1 MAETT
6 LLEQLTGV
14 QIDDASQAA
23 ILGAGFAAVIIA
35 GQLLF
40 KIIRVI
46 RAAVA
51 RPGRRPLRAD
61 MVATVIGAGLVL
73 ALSIEGMWRF
83 FGGIGMPYW
92 ARIAFAAVFEICLLA
107 VALRA
112 RHTRLLRQARR
123 DALIE
128 LRSKRSDEESS
139 AAALD
144 AQIASIRLRGINDA
158 LVWVFAGIIG
168 ILAALE
174 APTPHEQVA
183 RFLVPFIAATMWEL
197 ALGADVE
204 DQRVTAAAAH
214 WIDRVKTGFAAAG
227 RSLVSVAVKFGW
239 VPPTSADAT
248 EQYREKQMTKLV
260 DVSHQIHTA
269 DGKRKPRLLD
279 KQRRLILGLQAR
291 GQWSGETLTELG
303 QRLDVLYRAEDL
315 TAPSTVRAP
324 AAARPKPAPAP
335 VPLPAV
341 EPRPTAERAPVLPA
355 PRGRAARAEGKRLQN
370 EQKHAAL
377 LAAWTRLRDER
388 GTDTPPCRDL
398 AAAAGVGKSLAAK
411 WLKDRITDMD
421 NGQEAAA

>member
-14 QIDDASQAA
+14 QLTDTGQAA
-23 ILGAGFAAVIIA
+23 LLGAGFAAVIIA
-35 GQLLF
+35 GQTTF
-40 KIIRVI
+40 KLTRAI

-128 LRSKRSDEESS
+128 LRSKRSDEDSS

-158 LVWVFAGIIG
+158 LVWVFAGVIG

-214 WIDRVKTGFAAAG
+214 WIDRVKAAFTALG
-227 RSLVSVAVKFGW
+227 RSLVSVSVKFGW

-324 AAARPKPAPAP
+324 AAARPKTTPAPAP
-335 VPLPAV
+335 APRALPV
-341 EPRPTAERAPVLPA
+341 PRPTPAAKRERKNTTTVDASAIV
-355 PRGRAARAEGKRLQN
+355 AAYKRL
-370 EQKHAAL
+370 
-377 LAAWTRLRDER
+377 TDESGR
-388 GTDTPPCRDL
+388 PPSVREL
-398 AAAAGVGKSLAAK
+398 AAATGYGKSTTAK
-411 WLKDRITDMD
+411 VIKSHVMDMD
-421 NGQEAAA
+421 NGQEQAA

>member
-14 QIDDASQAA
+14 QLTDAGQAA
-23 ILGAGFAAVIIA
+23 LLGAGFAAVIIA
-35 GQLLF
+35 GQLVF
-40 KIIRVI
+40 KLLRAIR
-46 RAAVA
+46 RAAT
-51 RPGRRPLRAD
+51 RPGRRAPRAD

-128 LRSKRSDEESS
+128 LRSKRSDEDSS

-214 WIDRVKTGFAAAG
+214 WIDRVKAGFAAMG
-227 RSLVSVAVKFGW
+227 RSLVSVSVKLGW

-260 DVSHQIHTA
+260 DVSHQIHTSS
-269 DGKRKPRLLD
+269 DKRKSRLLD
-279 KQRRLILGLQAR
+279 RQRRLILGLQAR
-291 GQWSGETLTELG
+291 GQWTSETLTELG
-303 QRLDVLYRAEDL
+303 ARLDVLYRAEDL
-315 TAPSTVRAP
+315 TAPSTVRTP
-324 AAARPKPAPAP
+324 AAARPKTTPAPAP
-335 VPLPAV
+335 APRALPV
-341 EPRPTAERAPVLPA
+341 PRPTPAAKRERKNTTTVDASAIVAAYERLTDES
-355 PRGRAARAEGKRLQN
+355 GR
-370 EQKHAAL
+370 
-377 LAAWTRLRDER
+377 
-388 GTDTPPCRDL
+388 PPSVREL
-398 AAAAGVGKSLAAK
+398 AAATGYGKSTTAK
-411 WLKDRITDMD
+411 VIKSHVMDMD
-421 NGQEAAA
+421 NGQEQAA